1 MGQIRIIDT
10 GYGNINATGTQNI
23 LANIAGYNG
32 TNAVNPFTLQVLNIT
47 MNSGGQ
53 FMDKEELHMDEKLST
68 ISPVTH
74 NNPSFTLSCSIA
86 VGDIP
91 TTGYQYSWLWQLTR
105 LERTKSIKLLY
116 ITALD
121 QRLKHI
127 IEMMGR
133 RYYDATYTG
142 KTQWLL
148 ITNATTPFLPVY
160 VKHVSN
166 VSINATNDA
175 LTFQMMVQIAGE
187 P

>member
-10 GYGNINATGTQNI
+10 GYGNINATGSQNS
-23 LANIAGYNG
+23 LANIAGYDG
-32 TNAVNPFTLQVLNIT
+32 TSAVNYFQLNVKNVT

-53 FMDKEELHMDEKLST
+53 FMDKDELHNDEKLST

-74 NNPSFTLSCSIA
+74 SNPTFTLTCSIP

-91 TTGYQYSWLWQLTR
+91 TTGFQYSWLWQLTR

-121 QRLKHI
+121 IRLKHI
-127 IEMMGR
+127 IEMIGR

-148 ITNATTPFLPVY
+148 ITNATTPFIPVY

-166 VSINATNDA
+166 IAIGANTDELN
-175 LTFQMMVQIAGE
+175 FQMIVQIAGE